1 MYIVYSITLG
11 SKALNPRV
19 RVDFSRDMVDS
30 LKLGARMPYRA
41 WRDAGASFLLC

>member
-30 LKLGARMPYRA
+30 LKLGARMP
-41 WRDAGASFLLC
+41 